1 MTDERKIRVTDKRR
15 TGTPSGESEP
25 TEIVDAPEARVVEEP
40 VMPEA
45 ELLNKLAYLQA
56 DFDNYRKRMMREQT
70 EIAKRAEARMLEK
83 LLPVLDNFE
92 RALDHEPEGSSLGIL
107 QRELIDSLKSEGLQE
122 IEALGTEFDPRFHEA
137 VESHEDPEVSLPT
150 VTSVHRRGY
159 MLAEKVLRPA
169 MVGVARPAETLES
182 FVTETTDEEDS
193 A

>member
-1 MTDERKIRVTDKRR
+1 MMPDERKIRVTDKRR
-15 TGTPSGESEP
+15 AAKPPGESEP
-25 TEIVDAPEARVVEEP
+25 PEIVDAPEARVEEQP

-56 DFDNYRKRMMREQT
+56 DFDNYRKRMMREQA

-107 QRELIDSLKSEGLQE
+107 QRELIDSLKSEGLQD
-122 IEALGTEFDPRFHEA
+122 IEALGAEFDPRFHEA
-137 VESHEDPEVSLPT
+137 VESHEDTEVSSPT

-159 MLAEKVLRPA
+159 MLGEKVLRPA
-169 MVGVARPAETLES
+169 MVGVARP
-182 FVTETTDEEDS
+182 TETIGTEIEEEEDS

>member
-1 MTDERKIRVTDKRR
+1 MTDERKLRVTDKRR
-15 TGTPSGESEP
+15 TGEPSGEAVP
-25 TEIVDAPEARVVEEP
+25 TEIVDPPEASAEEGKP
-40 VMPEA
+40 AEAPDGREA
-45 ELLNKLAYLQA
+45 ELLDRLTYLQA
-56 DFDNYRKRMMREQT
+56 DFDNYRKRMMREQA

-107 QRELIDSLKSEGLQE
+107 QRELIDSLRSEGLQE

-137 VESHEDPEVSLPT
+137 VESHEDPGVALPT

-159 MLAEKVLRPA
+159 MFGERVLRPA
-169 MVGVARPAETLES
+169 MVGVARPAES
-182 FVTETTDEEDS
+182 FEAEDS

>member
-1 MTDERKIRVTDKRR
+1 MADERKIRVTDKRR

-25 TEIVDAPEARVVEEP
+25 TGIVDAPEARVVEEP
-40 VMPEA
+40 MMPEGGREA
-45 ELLNKLAYLQA
+45 ELLDKLAYLQA
-56 DFDNYRKRMMREQT
+56 DFDNYRKRMMREQA

-137 VESHEDPEVSLPT
+137 VESHEDASVSLPT

-159 MLAEKVLRPA
+159 MLGEKVLRPA
-169 MVGVARPAETLES
+169 MVGVARPSESLEAEGQ
-182 FVTETTDEEDS
+182 
-193 A
+193 

>member
-25 TEIVDAPEARVVEEP
+25 EIVDAPEVRVVEEP
-40 VMPEA
+40 SETPEGRA
-45 ELLNKLAYLQA
+45 AQLLDKLAYLQA
-56 DFDNYRKRMMREQT
+56 DFDNYRKRMMREQA

-137 VESHEDPEVSLPT
+137 VESHEDPEASVPT

-159 MLAEKVLRPA
+159 MLGEKVLRPA
-169 MVGVARPAETLES
+169 MVGVARPADIL
-182 FVTETTDEEDS
+182 DEEDS